1 MTAATKDSGQAI
13 GRAPE
18 QLTLDER
25 VSLTGKYIALE
36 IYSPATLP
44 FRRIE
49 AIGDSLAECLR
60 VLKSRGHD
68 PAQFEFSRLA
78 PPY

>member
-1 MTAATKDSGQAI
+1 MTVTSDKAI

-18 QLTLDER
+18 ELSLEER
-25 VSLTGKYIALE
+25 LHLTGKYIALE
-36 IYSPATLP
+36 LYSPATTP

-49 AIGDSLAECLR
+49 AIGDSVADCVRMLHARGLDAEN
-60 VLKSRGHD
+60 
-68 PAQFEFSRLA
+68 FEYSRLA

>member
-1 MTAATKDSGQAI
+1 MTATSDKAI

-18 QLTLDER
+18 ELTLEER
-25 VSLTGKYIALE
+25 LRLTGKFIALE
-36 IYSPATLP
+36 LYSPATLP

-49 AIGDSLAECLR
+49 AIGDSVAECIRTLR
-60 VLKSRGHD
+60 SRGLD
-68 PAQFEFSRLA
+68 PENFEYTRLA